1 MFRLDLSGSEIEP
14 QKGLNHMSP
23 GFFSQC
29 HQLERGVKPPWE
41 FIQRK
46 SSSVEVDTDSES
58 TTSSEGATR
67 TLLIHGPVELKRGWR
82 RQKQQL
88 FLYSDLLLMSNTN
101 SSEQKEKWRSYL
113 QRYIMLAKE
122 KEQPK
127 SIHLKIFTDDKNSAC
142 GSEKD
147 YQLWASSGKEEVPL
161 IGHEHPYG
169 IKMSHIPSTK
179 PLSKE
184 PEDSIS
190 PSTTQES
197 LLLEQKIIEMQI
209 QFMLKPRHPAQNK
222 QGRGQKTT
230 KSSAFRNLAFWRHA
244 GTCQNNLCSAAPSA
258 KPRQLFG
265 VSLTH
270 ICDNDNLPVP
280 ILDFL
285 RNTQGGIFSF
295 DLYDKWLGVINEG
308 TKEEKINAA
317 QRKRKAS
324 RTSRILHTYK
334 KEKAIHH
341 FIKQKPIIV
350 WKIQIAE
357 NQKSIEEK
365 LLVYMAERAF
375 TLSRYLVAAA
385 STKARSCRSP
395 GG

>member
-1 MFRLDLSGSEIEP
+1 M
-14 QKGLNHMSP
+14 
-23 GFFSQC
+23 
-29 HQLERGVKPPWE
+29 
-41 FIQRK
+41 
-46 SSSVEVDTDSES
+46 
-58 TTSSEGATR
+58 A
-67 TLLIHGPVELKRGWR
+67 
-82 RQKQQL
+82 
-88 FLYSDLLLMSNTN
+88 FLPS
-101 SSEQKEKWRSYL
+101 K
-113 QRYIMLAKE
+113 RYIMLAKG

-179 PLSKE
+179 PLPKE

-197 LLLEQKIIEMQI
+197 LLLEQKITEMQI

-244 GTCQNNLCSAAPSA
+244 GTCQNNQCTAAPSA

-317 QRKRKAS
+317 QRLLAQLPKAN
-324 RTSRILHTYK
+324 
-334 KEKAIHH
+334 
-341 FIKQKPIIV
+341 V
-350 WKIQIAE
+350 V
-357 NQKSIEEK
+357 
-365 LLVYMAERAF
+365 LL
-375 TLSRYLVAAA
+375 RYLFRVLYNIEQ
-385 STKARSCRSP
+385 
-395 GG
+395 